1 MKSICIDLP
10 FDLRIF
16 EALGHDLL
24 LRFSGYIK
32 GRKLMDDSKKYLFHA
47 ILEPVAGKGGAYV
60 RVPYDIREKFSKGR
74 LKVHAWFDGIPYD
87 GSIVNMGVRNED
99 GSVCYILGV
108 RKDIRERMGK
118 GIGEEIEVKFIPIL

>member
-1 MKSICIDLP
+1 
-10 FDLRIF
+10 
-16 EALGHDLL
+16 
-24 LRFSGYIK
+24 
-32 GRKLMDDSKKYLFHA
+32 MDDSKKYLFHA

-60 RVPYDIREKFSKGR
+60 RVPYDIREKFSKRR